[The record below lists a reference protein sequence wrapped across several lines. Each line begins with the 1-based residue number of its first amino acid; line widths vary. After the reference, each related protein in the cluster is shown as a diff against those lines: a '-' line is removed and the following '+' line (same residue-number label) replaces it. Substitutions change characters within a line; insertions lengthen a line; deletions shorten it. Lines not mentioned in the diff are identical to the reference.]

1 MKESIVIAAMF
12 LLSFFVMTQLL
23 NQKPHQEKFERYNTL
38 QLHEPLWWQYIT
50 HSLPQVMC

>member
-23 NQKPHQEKFERYNTL
+23 NQKPHQEKFER
-38 QLHEPLWWQYIT
+38 
-50 HSLPQVMC
+50 